1 MKQYS
6 LPFLLSFFLIAFTS
20 FIPAQDD
27 EPLKDY
33 LKIPGPIQF
42 NQTGFQL
49 VWTTRTGHNYYR
61 QQYLPPLQ
69 SMKNYDRFV
78 MIEVVKGKNTQREQI
93 AIQTKQIRERK
104 LYDELAKYELFEKL
118 KPDEFVL
125 EFSSSETIRGET
137 TYMEWNIY
145 RYINLKNV
153 INKSGVMIIGY
164 HTHASGKYI
173 DGFNST
179 IQRERMNLIN
189 QLMALEVPK
198 VSL

>member
-1 MKQYS
+1 
-6 LPFLLSFFLIAFTS
+6 
-20 FIPAQDD
+20 
-27 EPLKDY
+27 
-33 LKIPGPIQF
+33 
-42 NQTGFQL
+42 
-49 VWTTRTGHNYYR
+49 
-61 QQYLPPLQ
+61 
-69 SMKNYDRFV
+69 MKNYDRFV

>member
-1 MKQYS
+1 MIKKTTN
-6 LPFLLSFFLIAFTS
+6 FFLTFIYLGLSS
-20 FIPAQDD
+20 FLPYQD

-33 LKIPGPIQF
+33 LKVPGPIPF
-42 NQTGFQL
+42 NQTNYEL

-61 QQYLPPLQ
+61 QQYLPLRQ

-93 AIQTKQIRERK
+93 GIQTKQIRERK

-145 RYINLKNV
+145 RYINLKNI

-189 QLMALEVPK
+189 QLIALEVPK